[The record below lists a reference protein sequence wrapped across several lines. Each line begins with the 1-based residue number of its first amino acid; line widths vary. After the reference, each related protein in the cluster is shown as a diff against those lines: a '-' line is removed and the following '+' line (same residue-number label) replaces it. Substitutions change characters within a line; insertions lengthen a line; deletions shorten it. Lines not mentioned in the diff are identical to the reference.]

1 MYQVTIINND
11 KSIVIMR
18 PGGSKTMLT
27 SAEIKTDINSIPSFT
42 FSVLPNNPGYNEI
55 MPMVTRVRVV
65 RIDTGEVLFDG
76 RVLVPTNEMAETGA
90 LTRSYT
96 CEGALA
102 FLHDSVPGYQT
113 FTGTPATII
122 KQLVDMF
129 NSRVDPFK
137 QIQLG
142 VMPESNQSQTLKTTP
157 EKDLYDTLHD
167 FVVITL
173 GYDIRVRS
181 DQNGR
186 FLDVNSQ
193 LGEAGKTVIR
203 LGVNLKSMK
212 VETDPTGIITRVVP
226 LGAVKDNASSEGLVQ
241 PRVNLT
247 DVGKSLYVD
256 IPDLINKYGV
266 LEGIQVFDNA
276 KTPEQL
282 QDAVNS
288 WISQQRPVTR
298 KFAVTALDLSLI
310 GRAPEDFKV
319 YNFNRVINPPAQTDE
334 TMRIVGQTL
343 DLIQPQNAELV
354 IGNKFKSGVDY
365 AADTAAENI
374 KNQRL
379 YGQLQQTVIGQSSL
393 IVSISKTVQE
403 AQKSIVDMQGTVEKL
418 QTDLSSADI
427 TSIKQ
432 SLGEIDTKLSGI
444 SSDIEELDKEVSEVK
459 GAQKTDT
466 GATLSTL
473 EKRIKVLEDNS
484 STEKGGKG

>member
-27 SAEIKTDINSIPSFT
+27 SAEIKKDINSIPSFT
-42 FSVLPNNPGYNEI
+42 FSMLPNNPGYNEI

-102 FLHDSVPGYQT
+102 FFHDVVPGYQT

-137 QIQLG
+137 QMQLG
-142 VMPESNQSQTLKTTP
+142 IMPESTQSQTLETTP

-167 FVVITL
+167 FVVTTL

-181 DQNGR
+181 AQNGR
-186 FLDVNSQ
+186 FLDVKSQ
-193 LGEAGKTVIR
+193 LGETGKTVIR
-203 LGVNLKSMK
+203 LGVNLKAMK
-212 VETDPTGIITRVVP
+212 AETDPTGMITRVVP
-226 LGAVKDNASSEGLVQ
+226 LGAVKDNDSSEKSVQ

-247 DVGKSLYVD
+247 DAGKSLYVD
-256 IPDLINKYGV
+256 IPDLRKKYGV
-266 LEGIQVFDNA
+266 LEGVQVFDNA

-288 WISQQRPVTR
+288 WISGQRPVTR
-298 KFAVTALDLSLI
+298 KFSITAVDLSSI

-319 YNFNRVINPPAQTDE
+319 YNFNRVINPPTQTDE
-334 TMRIVGQTL
+334 MMRIVGQTL

-354 IGNKFKSGVDY
+354 IGDKFKSGIDY
-365 AADTAAENI
+365 AVETAAENL

-379 YGQLQQTVIGQSSL
+379 YGQLQQTVIGQSAR
-393 IVSISKTVQE
+393 IVSISKTAQTAQETVSKVQATVVELKESIDKADLTGVNDSLTKMSNQLTALFSNIGEIGNELSKIKE
-403 AQKSIVDMQGTVEKL
+403 AQK
-418 QTDLSSADI
+418 
-427 TSIKQ
+427 TS
-432 SLGEIDTKLSGI
+432 
-444 SSDIEELDKEVSEVK
+444 
-459 GAQKTDT
+459 T
-466 GATLSTL
+466 GATLDSL
-473 EKRIKVLEDNS
+473 EKRIEILEKAKD
-484 STEKGGKG
+484 

>member
-18 PGGSKTMLT
+18 PGGSRTMLT

-90 LTRSYT
+90 LARSYT

-102 FLHDSVPGYQT
+102 FFHDVVPGYQT

-137 QIQLG
+137 QMQLG
-142 VMPESNQSQTLKTTP
+142 IMPESTQSQTLETTP

-167 FVVITL
+167 FVVTTL

-181 DQNGR
+181 AQNGR
-186 FLDVNSQ
+186 FLDVKSQ
-193 LGEAGKTVIR
+193 LGETGKTIIR
-203 LGVNLKSMK
+203 LGINLKAMK

-226 LGAVKDNASSEGLVQ
+226 LGAVKDNVSSEESVQ

-247 DVGKSLYVD
+247 DAGKSLYVD

-266 LEGIQVFDNA
+266 LEGVQVFDNA

-288 WISQQRPVTR
+288 WISGQRPVTR
-298 KFAVTALDLSLI
+298 KFSITAVDLSSI

-319 YNFNRVINPPAQTDE
+319 YNFNRVINPPTQTDE
-334 TMRIVGQTL
+334 MMRIVGQTL

-354 IGNKFKSGVDY
+354 IGDKFKSGIDY
-365 AADTAAENI
+365 AVETAAENL

-379 YGQLQQTVIGQSSL
+379 YGQLQQTVIGQSAR
-393 IVSISKTVQE
+393 IVSISKTAQTAQETVSKVQATVVE
-403 AQKSIVDMQGTVEKL
+403 LKESIDKA
-418 QTDLSSADI
+418 DLTGVND
-427 TSIKQ
+427 
-432 SLGEIDTKLSGI
+432 SLTKMSNQLTALFSNIGEIGNELSKI
-444 SSDIEELDKEVSEVK
+444 KE
-459 GAQKTDT
+459 A
-466 GATLSTL
+466 
-473 EKRIKVLEDNS
+473 
-484 STEKGGKG
+484 

>member
-90 LTRSYT
+90 LARSYT

-102 FLHDSVPGYQT
+102 FFHDVVPGYQT

-137 QIQLG
+137 QMQLG
-142 VMPESNQSQTLKTTP
+142 IMPESTQSQTLETTP

-167 FVVITL
+167 FVVTTL

-181 DQNGR
+181 AQNGR
-186 FLDVNSQ
+186 FLDVKSQ
-193 LGEAGKTVIR
+193 LGETGKTVIR
-203 LGVNLKSMK
+203 LGINLKAMK

-226 LGAVKDNASSEGLVQ
+226 LGAVKDNVSSEESVQ

-247 DVGKSLYVD
+247 DAGKSLYVD

-266 LEGIQVFDNA
+266 LEGVQVFDNA

-282 QDAVNS
+282 QEAVNS
-288 WISQQRPVTR
+288 WISGQRPVTR
-298 KFAVTALDLSLI
+298 KFSVTALDLSLLR
-310 GRAPEDFKV
+310 RAPEDFKV
-319 YNFNRVINPPAQTDE
+319 YNFNRVINPLTQTDE

-354 IGNKFKSGVDY
+354 IGDKFKSGVDY
-365 AADTAAENI
+365 AVETAAENL

-379 YGQLQQTVIGQSSL
+379 YGQLQQTVLGQSAR
-393 IVSISKTVQE
+393 IVSISKTAQTAQE
-403 AQKSIVDMQGTVEKL
+403 TVVKLQGIVDKL

-427 TSIKQ
+427 ASIKQ
-432 SLGEIDTKLSGI
+432 SLNGMNAELAELADNIEKIDKTVI
-444 SSDIEELDKEVSEVK
+444 EVK
-459 GAQKTDT
+459 DGQTTAT
-466 GATLSTL
+466 GATLATL
-473 EKRIKVLEDNS
+473 EERIKKLEDASKAERSN
-484 STEKGGKG
+484 

>member
-18 PGGSKTMLT
+18 PGGSRTMLT

-76 RVLVPTNEMAETGA
+76 RVLVSTNEMAETGA
-90 LTRSYT
+90 LARSYT

-102 FLHDSVPGYQT
+102 FFHDVVPGYQT

-137 QIQLG
+137 QMQLG
-142 VMPESNQSQTLKTTP
+142 IMPESTQSQTLETTP

-167 FVVITL
+167 FVVTTL

-181 DQNGR
+181 AQNGR
-186 FLDVNSQ
+186 FLDVKSQ
-193 LGEAGKTVIR
+193 LGETGKTIIR
-203 LGVNLKSMK
+203 LGINLKAMK

-226 LGAVKDNASSEGLVQ
+226 LGAVKDNVSSEESVQ

-247 DVGKSLYVD
+247 DAGKSLYVD

-266 LEGIQVFDNA
+266 LEGVQVFDNA

-288 WISQQRPVTR
+288 WISGQRPVTR
-298 KFAVTALDLSLI
+298 KFSITAVDLSSI

-319 YNFNRVINPPAQTDE
+319 YNFNRVINPPTQTDE
-334 TMRIVGQTL
+334 MMRIVGQTL

-354 IGNKFKSGVDY
+354 IGDKFKSGIDY
-365 AADTAAENI
+365 AVETAAENL

-379 YGQLQQTVIGQSSL
+379 YGQLQQTVIGQSAR
-393 IVSISKTVQE
+393 IVSISKTAQTAQETVSKVQATVVELKESIDKADLTGVNDSLTKMSNQLTALFSNIGEIGNELSKIKE
-403 AQKSIVDMQGTVEKL
+403 AQK
-418 QTDLSSADI
+418 
-427 TSIKQ
+427 TS
-432 SLGEIDTKLSGI
+432 
-444 SSDIEELDKEVSEVK
+444 
-459 GAQKTDT
+459 T
-466 GATLSTL
+466 GATLDSL
-473 EKRIKVLEDNS
+473 EKRIEILEKAKD
-484 STEKGGKG
+484 

>member
-27 SAEIKTDINSIPSFT
+27 SAEIKKDINSIPSFT
-42 FSVLPNNPGYNEI
+42 FSMLPNNPGYNEI

-102 FLHDSVPGYQT
+102 FFHDVVPGYQT

-137 QIQLG
+137 QMQLG
-142 VMPESNQSQTLKTTP
+142 IMPESTQSQTLETTP

-167 FVVITL
+167 FVVTTL

-181 DQNGR
+181 AQNGR
-186 FLDVNSQ
+186 FLDVKSQ
-193 LGEAGKTVIR
+193 LGETGKTVIR
-203 LGVNLKSMK
+203 LGVNLKAMK
-212 VETDPTGIITRVVP
+212 AETDPTGMITRVVP
-226 LGAVKDNASSEGLVQ
+226 LGAVKDNDSSEKSVQ

-247 DVGKSLYVD
+247 DAGKSLYVD
-256 IPDLINKYGV
+256 IPDLRKKYGV
-266 LEGIQVFDNA
+266 LEGVQVFDNA

-288 WISQQRPVTR
+288 WISGQRPVTR
-298 KFAVTALDLSLI
+298 KFSITAVDLSSI

-319 YNFNRVINPPAQTDE
+319 YNFNRVINPPTQTDE
-334 TMRIVGQTL
+334 MMRIVGQTL

-354 IGNKFKSGVDY
+354 IGDKFKSGIDY
-365 AADTAAENI
+365 AVETAAENL

-379 YGQLQQTVIGQSSL
+379 YGQLQQTVLGQSAR
-393 IVSISKTVQE
+393 IVSISKTAQTAQE
-403 AQKSIVDMQGTVEKL
+403 TVVKLQGIVDKL

-427 TSIKQ
+427 ASIKQ
-432 SLGEIDTKLSGI
+432 SLNGMNTELAELADNIEKIDKTVI
-444 SSDIEELDKEVSEVK
+444 EVK
-459 GAQKTDT
+459 DGQTTAT
-466 GATLSTL
+466 GATLATL
-473 EKRIKVLEDNS
+473 EERIKKLEDASKAERSN
-484 STEKGGKG
+484 

>member
-18 PGGSKTMLT
+18 PGGSRTMLT

-90 LTRSYT
+90 LARSYT

-102 FLHDSVPGYQT
+102 FFHDVVPGYQT

-137 QIQLG
+137 QMQLG
-142 VMPESNQSQTLKTTP
+142 IMPESTQSQTLETTP

-167 FVVITL
+167 FVVTTL

-181 DQNGR
+181 AQNGR
-186 FLDVNSQ
+186 FLDVKSQ
-193 LGEAGKTVIR
+193 LGETGKTIIR
-203 LGVNLKSMK
+203 LGINLKAMK

-226 LGAVKDNASSEGLVQ
+226 LGAVKDNVSSEESVQ

-247 DVGKSLYVD
+247 DAGKSLYVD

-266 LEGIQVFDNA
+266 LEGVQVFDNA

-282 QDAVNS
+282 QEAVNS
-288 WISQQRPVTR
+288 WISGQRPVTR
-298 KFAVTALDLSLI
+298 KFSVTALDLSLLR
-310 GRAPEDFKV
+310 RAPEDFKV
-319 YNFNRVINPPAQTDE
+319 YNFNRVINPLTQTDE

-354 IGNKFKSGVDY
+354 IGDKFKSGVDY
-365 AADTAAENI
+365 AVDT
-374 KNQRL
+374 
-379 YGQLQQTVIGQSSL
+379 V
-393 IVSISKTVQE
+393 
-403 AQKSIVDMQGTVEKL
+403 
-418 QTDLSSADI
+418 
-427 TSIKQ
+427 
-432 SLGEIDTKLSGI
+432 
-444 SSDIEELDKEVSEVK
+444 
-459 GAQKTDT
+459 
-466 GATLSTL
+466 
-473 EKRIKVLEDNS
+473 
-484 STEKGGKG
+484 

>member
-11 KSIVIMR
+11 KPIVIMR

-27 SAEIKTDINSIPSFT
+27 SAEIKKDINSIPSFT
-42 FSVLPNNPGYNEI
+42 FSMLPNNPGYNEI

-90 LTRSYT
+90 LTHSYT

-102 FLHDSVPGYQT
+102 FFHDVVPGYQT

-122 KQLVDMF
+122 KQLVNMF
-129 NSRVDPFK
+129 NSRIDQFK

-142 VMPESNQSQTLKTTP
+142 IMPESTQSQTLETTP

-167 FVVITL
+167 FVVTTL
-173 GYDIRVRS
+173 GYDIRVHS
-181 DQNGR
+181 AQNGR
-186 FLDVNSQ
+186 FLDVKSQ

-203 LGVNLKSMK
+203 LGINLKAMK
-212 VETDPTGIITRVVP
+212 AETDPTGIITRVVP
-226 LGAVKDNASSEGLVQ
+226 LGAVKDNASSEESVQ

-247 DVGKSLYVD
+247 DAGKSLYVD
-256 IPDLINKYGV
+256 IPDLIKKYGV
-266 LEGIQVFDNA
+266 LEGIQIFDNA
-276 KTPEQL
+276 KTPDQL
-282 QDAVNS
+282 QNAVNS
-288 WISQQRPVTR
+288 WISEQRPVTR
-298 KFAVTALDLSLI
+298 KFSVTALDLSSI

-319 YNFNRVINPPAQTDE
+319 YNFNRVINPLTQTNE

-365 AADTAAENI
+365 AVETAAENL

-379 YGQLQQTVIGQSSL
+379 YGQLQQTVLGQSAR
-393 IVSISKTVQE
+393 IVSISKTAQTAQE
-403 AQKSIVDMQGTVEKL
+403 TVVKLQGIVDKL
-418 QTDLSSADI
+418 QTDLNSADI
-427 TSIKQ
+427 ASVKHSLSEMGTE
-432 SLGEIDTKLSGI
+432 LGELADNIEKIDKTI
-444 SSDIEELDKEVSEVK
+444 AEVK
-459 GAQKTDT
+459 NGQKTAT
-466 GATLSTL
+466 GATLTTL
-473 EKRIKVLEDNS
+473 EERIKRLEDASKAERSN
-484 STEKGGKG
+484 

>member
-27 SAEIKTDINSIPSFT
+27 SAEIKKDINSIPSFT
-42 FSVLPNNPGYNEI
+42 FSMLPNNPGYNEI

-76 RVLVPTNEMAETGA
+76 RVLVPTNEMAETGV

-102 FLHDSVPGYQT
+102 FFHDIVPGYQT

-137 QIQLG
+137 QMQLG
-142 VMPESNQSQTLKTTP
+142 IMPESTQSQTLETTP

-167 FVVITL
+167 FAVTTL

-181 DQNGR
+181 AQSGR
-186 FLDVNSQ
+186 FLDVKSQ
-193 LGEAGKTVIR
+193 LGETGKTVIS
-203 LGVNLKSMK
+203 LGINLKAIK
-212 VETDPTGIITRVVP
+212 AETDPTGMITRVVP
-226 LGAVKDNASSEGLVQ
+226 LGAVKDNASSEESVQ

-247 DVGKSLYVD
+247 DAGKSLYVD
-256 IPDLINKYGV
+256 IPDLIKKYGV
-266 LEGIQVFDNA
+266 LEGIQIFDNA
-276 KTPEQL
+276 KTPDQL
-282 QDAVNS
+282 QNAVNS
-288 WISQQRPVTR
+288 WISGQRPVTR
-298 KFAVTALDLSLI
+298 KFSVTALDLSSI

-319 YNFNRVINPPAQTDE
+319 YNFNRVINPLTQTDE

-365 AADTAAENI
+365 AVETAAENL

-379 YGQLQQTVIGQSSL
+379 YGQLQQTVLGQSAR
-393 IVSISKTVQE
+393 IVSISKTAQTAQE
-403 AQKSIVDMQGTVEKL
+403 TVVKLQGIVDKL
-418 QTDLSSADI
+418 QTDLNSADI
-427 TSIKQ
+427 ASVKHSLSEMGTE
-432 SLGEIDTKLSGI
+432 LGELADNIEKIDKTI
-444 SSDIEELDKEVSEVK
+444 AEVK
-459 GAQKTDT
+459 DGQTTAT
-466 GATLSTL
+466 GATLTTL
-473 EKRIKVLEDNS
+473 EERIKRLEDASKAERSN
-484 STEKGGKG
+484 